1 MHRCGTYS
9 CIDYFNRVDGLR
21 VLHDLHDASGCAGEH
36 QISRGS
42 FHALLRRRFIRL
54 SRGAL
59 FILLGLDD
67 ALCDALCDGLCAVLC
82 DGLCHSVLR
91 VRRLHDGV
99 NPAVEA
105 QCVRSHGRVASAR

>member
-67 ALCDALCDGLCAVLC
+67 ALCDALCDVLC
-82 DGLCHSVLR
+82 DPVLR
-91 VRRLHDGV
+91 VRRFHDGA

-105 QCVRSHGRVASAR
+105 QCVRSRCRVASAR

>member
-59 FILLGLDD
+59 LFFLVLMMLFVMLFVTVFVTQFFVFVGFTTEQIRPSKRSAFDRFVVSPALD
-67 ALCDALCDGLCAVLC
+67 
-82 DGLCHSVLR
+82 
-91 VRRLHDGV
+91 
-99 NPAVEA
+99 N
-105 QCVRSHGRVASAR
+105 CVISRQ

>member
-67 ALCDALCDGLCAVLC
+67 ALCDPLCDVLC
-82 DGLCHSVLR
+82 DPVLR
-91 VRRLHDGV
+91 VRRFHDEA

-105 QCVRSHGRVASAR
+105 QCVRSLCRVASAR

>member
-9 CIDYFNRVDGLR
+9 CIDYFNSVDGLH

-59 FILLGLDD
+59 LFFLVLMFFVMFFVTEFFVFVGCTSEQIRPSQRSAFDRFVVSPALD
-67 ALCDALCDGLCAVLC
+67 
-82 DGLCHSVLR
+82 
-91 VRRLHDGV
+91 
-99 NPAVEA
+99 N
-105 QCVRSHGRVASAR
+105 CVISRQ

>member
-59 FILLGLDD
+59 LFFLVLMMLFVTVFVTQFFVFVGFTTKQIRPSKRSAFDRFVVSPALD
-67 ALCDALCDGLCAVLC
+67 
-82 DGLCHSVLR
+82 
-91 VRRLHDGV
+91 
-99 NPAVEA
+99 N
-105 QCVRSHGRVASAR
+105 CVISRQ

>member
-67 ALCDALCDGLCAVLC
+67 ALCDGLCDALCDALCDGLC
-82 DGLCHSVLR
+82 DPVLR
-91 VRRLHDGV
+91 VRRFHDEA

-105 QCVRSHGRVASAR
+105 QCVRSRCRVASAR